1 MKKMKRETILPAALV
16 LALFAG
22 LFVLER
28 VLPASSNLFVV
39 LKKGAI

>member
-22 LFVLER
+22 LFILER
-28 VLPASSNLFVV
+28 VLPPPPSLWC
-39 LKKGAI
+39 